1 MPSEHLL
8 HYPCLQAKIETV
20 QWLIIPS
27 QMSKVPTMQKIITT
41 LVAALPPVG
50 AVIGLTGFI
59 FVIFGILG
67 LTLFRG
73 LFSYCD
79 DQYTTYV
86 SGKDDCIGNS
96 QCIGAHKRL
105 VSPHM
110 IQTTSVCVQLAMW
123 VFICT
128 IQVFSNSIAL
138 DGRTMGLVWTAQ
150 QAFHWLLCLRDTAA
164 FP

>member
-1 MPSEHLL
+1 
-8 HYPCLQAKIETV
+8 
-20 QWLIIPS
+20 
-27 QMSKVPTMQKIITT
+27 MQKVITT

-86 SGKDDCIGNS
+86 SGKDDCIGNL
-96 QCIGAHKRL
+96 QCIGSDKRL
-105 VSPHM
+105 VSLYV
-110 IQTTSVCVQLAMW
+110 I
-123 VFICT
+123 
-128 IQVFSNSIAL
+128 
-138 DGRTMGLVWTAQ
+138 RTMW
-150 QAFHWLLCLRDTAA
+150 AFI
-164 FP
+164 FN